1 MAFSASPSLAAAT
14 LTSKP
19 SAQRRLHSVSRKP
32 ASSECVKTPQ
42 VDRPPRPRLRRPI
55 GRLLPGARAR
65 PPPLHPR
72 RPGPQPGL
80 PSSQRIGSAYAQLGP
95 RGSGSRPACRELGR
109 PDERHNGRR
118 QVQCVRRRGS
128 RASASSSLLPA
139 NWLAPCFVK
148 LRMISA
154 EIAPHSI
161 STKRGLTAPRRNAS
175 RRGISY
181 YSRYE
186 KQTYSL
192 RLCLHFST
200 KWRV

>member
-1 MAFSASPSLAAAT
+1 MA
-14 LTSKP
+14 
-19 SAQRRLHSVSRKP
+19 
-32 ASSECVKTPQ
+32 
-42 VDRPPRPRLRRPI
+42 
-55 GRLLPGARAR
+55 G
-65 PPPLHPR
+65 
-72 RPGPQPGL
+72 
-80 PSSQRIGSAYAQLGP
+80 
-95 RGSGSRPACRELGR
+95 
-109 PDERHNGRR
+109 GRR
-118 QVQCVRRRGS
+118 IVSFSELVPPCFH
-128 RASASSSLLPA
+128 LPA

-192 RLCLHFST
+192 RL
-200 KWRV
+200 